1 MSNVLNSRIYV
12 GLNFGSIHL
21 LLKMMRK
28 AFNKKKNKTRKIYI
42 YTAIFIVMN
51 LKDQRVNIKLLE
63 YKRESYFIWERKFLR
78 HNIKGK
84 K

>member
-28 AFNKKKNKTRKIYI
+28 AFNKKNKKENIYLHRHI
-42 YTAIFIVMN
+42 YC
-51 LKDQRVNIKLLE
+51 
-63 YKRESYFIWERKFLR
+63 YES
-78 HNIKGK
+78 
-84 K
+84 